1 MQSGDLVARIPHVA
15 THRGVGPL
23 ARAVA
28 VEAQVKLGELPHVV
42 DNFIGVAQRGESLA
56 HHARA
61 HDLVVMEGHASVAL
75 EATSLGL
82 ADVVQQRGEPQHEIG
97 TRGRLVRGLQVDRLL
112 HHDERVLVDILVA
125 VMLIDLKL
133 QAGELRQDVRREA
146 GLDEDRE
153 TQTWAC
159 SEEKLA
165 QFIANALRGH
175 DL

>member
-1 MQSGDLVARIPHVA
+1 M
-15 THRGVGPL
+15 
-23 ARAVA
+23 
-28 VEAQVKLGELPHVV
+28 EAQVKLGELRDVV
-42 DNFIGVAQRGESLA
+42 DDFIGVAQRGEALA

-82 ADVVQQRGEPQHEIG
+82 ANVVQERGEPQHEVG
-97 TRGRLVRGLQVDRLL
+97 PRGRLMRGLQVDRLL
-112 HHDERVLVDILVA
+112 HHDERVFVDILVA

-133 QAGELRQDVRREA
+133 QAGEFRQDVRRKA
-146 GLDEDRE
+146 GLDEHRE
-153 TQTWAC
+153 TQAWAC

-165 QFIANALRGH
+165 QFVANALRGH